1 MKGIVL
7 AAGKGRRIR
16 DVALSRILPK
26 PLFPVGGSCIIESPI
41 KLLERSGIDDII
53 VVVNYKADLI
63 KEFLGD
69 GREWGVHIKYVYQ
82 PILNGIAGAIADCGS
97 EIGTE
102 DFVVCLGD
110 EITMTP
116 SILNLITLFDTGR
129 ADLVEGVVLEWDE
142 RIIRETNEL
151 LMSSDGQ
158 IFEIV
163 EKPEKPR
170 SLNRG
175 IGIYVCDNT
184 VLDIINRV
192 RPSQIRGEKEIS
204 DVVADVAA
212 KSRAYGV
219 WLEGYTI
226 NINTN
231 EDYQNAERALF
242 NRYMEATRC

>member
-41 KLLERSGIDDII
+41 TLLERSGIDDLI

-82 PILNGIAGAIADCGS
+82 PILNGIAGAIADCAS
-97 EIGTE
+97 EIDRD

-116 SILNLITLFDTGR
+116 NIANMLALFETGK
-129 ADLVEGVVLEWDE
+129 AKIVEGVVHEHTE
-142 RIIRETNEL
+142 HTIRETNEVL
-151 LMSSDGQ
+151 LSSDGQ

-163 EKPEKPR
+163 EKPQKPR
-170 SLNRG
+170 TLNRG
-175 IGIYVCDNT
+175 IGIYVCENS
-184 VLDIINRV
+184 VLDVIHRIT
-192 RPSQIRGEKEIS
+192 PSKIRGEKEIT
-204 DVVADVAA
+204 DVVADLAT
-212 KSRAYGV
+212 KGEAYGA

-242 NRYMEATRC
+242 NRYMEVGRC